1 MLLTG
6 TLFVLCNAAFAFYLL
21 AVVPHLDFH
30 KPELVNKIA
39 FGILALGA
47 SQVVQYVTG
56 FGAAPTGK
64 FNTGMLAMEAGLPVG
79 LAWWTME
86 QPSFVVPAFFLL
98 AYWGTGGGMHAGVVY
113 LALFMTHYFR
123 RAFVYPWFSRGRPYP
138 LHAWASAMLFTTCNG
153 TMQANDLLYGDA
165 SDRPLSA
172 LLGARSL
179 LGAALFAFGM
189 AANVQADHILA
200 NLRKPGETSGYKIP
214 RGGLFEYVSGAHFV
228 AEVFEWTG
236 YGIACGSLAPAAF
249 AAFNWMGIGTRALA
263 THAWN
268 VQKFGAEYPKER
280 KRLIPLVW

>member
-21 AVVPHLDFH
+21 AVVPTLDYH
-30 KPELVNKIA
+30 QPGLVSAIA
-39 FGILALGA
+39 LGILALGA

-214 RGGLFEYVSGAHFV
+214 RGGLFEYVSGANYLCEIV
-228 AEVFEWTG
+228 EWAGFALAARTRAAH
-236 YGIACGSLAPAAF
+236 IFAWCVIFNLAPRAASHHAWYREKF
-249 AAFNWMGIGTRALA
+249 GDAYPSQRRAL
-263 THAWN
+263 
-268 VQKFGAEYPKER
+268 VPF
-280 KRLIPLVW
+280 LF